1 MEKLKYTVSLIILL
15 FNLELNYSFSQGI
28 SSHWLLGYSTG
39 LFDTNVVS
47 TKADLY
53 FTQNNYTLTP
63 ANFKMPFMSAQ
74 GNLSDESGNILMVS
88 NGCWIA
94 DATGDTM
101 LNGGGLIP
109 NSFSI
114 PNWCN
119 NYSGLPFQN
128 SSVFVPH
135 PSDSNL
141 VYLLHQSGTS
151 SSNLKSSGLYSTLV
165 DKTLNNG
172 LGGVVSGQ
180 KNQIVFQMGLNPGI
194 ALCKHSNGRDWWV
207 LVFKDS
213 SDIVYTMSLTPSG
226 FSSPIAQALGVS
238 PIPLYLLGQMYFS
251 PDGNKFAYSYY
262 YGVSGAVDNYVRI
275 FDFNRCTGLLS
286 NTTQVTYFE
295 PFGGLGLSFS
305 PDSKKLYTSTFQKIF
320 QLNLDTSNI
329 SASLSTVAINDGYYS
344 PLPPLQSDFWVMTP
358 AANGKIYISSGNSV
372 IDLHYINYPDS
383 NGVACDVHQHAI
395 RIPCYA
401 TRGHVYHP
409 NYYLGCD
416 TTLGCPCLVTSSL
429 NENGNHDFSIKLSP
443 NPGSSGF
450 EILYL
455 LPQNKNGILSVYDL
469 QGRLMHKQSLPQW
482 STMQHVPTSNWAGGV
497 YQVRIESDGYFS
509 TSKWV
514 KY

>member
-1 MEKLKYTVSLIILL
+1 MEKLKVISSIIFL
-15 FNLELNYSFSQGI
+15 FINCWTLNVNSQGMNA
-28 SSHWLLGYSTG
+28 HFLLGYNSG
-39 LFDTNVVS
+39 IDTNVIS
-47 TKADLY
+47 NGGIFQFDSLG
-53 FTQNNYTLTP
+53 YTLDS
-63 ANFKMPFMSAQ
+63 ANFKMPFRAAQ
-74 GNLSDESGNILMVS
+74 GTLSDESGNLLMVS

-109 NSFSI
+109 NTFTSS
-114 PNWCN
+114 WCTN
-119 NYSGLPFQN
+119 IEGLPFAN
-128 SSVFVPH
+128 VSVFVPH

-165 DKTLNNG
+165 DKSLNNG

-180 KNQIVFQMGLNPGI
+180 KNQLVFQMGLNPGI

-226 FSSPIAQALGVS
+226 FSSPVAQALGVS

-329 SASLSTVAINDGYYS
+329 AASLSTVAINDGYYS

-383 NGVACDVHQHAI
+383 NGITCDVKQHAI
-395 RIPCYA
+395 RLPCFA
-401 TRGHVYHP
+401 VRGHVYHP

-416 TTLGCPCLVTSSL
+416 TILGCPCLVSTGV
-429 NENGNHDFSIKLSP
+429 NEYGKHDFSIKLTP
-443 NPGSSGF
+443 NPGSTGF

-482 STMQHVPTSNWAGGV
+482 STMQQIPASNWAGGV
-497 YQVRIESDGYFS
+497 YQVRVESDGFFS
-509 TSKWV
+509 TNKWV